1 MTDTVKPADTP
12 MSDGYYL
19 EAMEQLNE
27 KFKEIEYI
35 KSKIM
40 SQNESL
46 KKEIMTLYGLIRV
59 LDNMITDSY
68 EFPNEIVCLSEI
80 IRGHASTVYD
90 DII

>member
-1 MTDTVKPADTP
+1 MTDTVKPADTQ
-12 MSDGYYL
+12 MAEGYYL
-19 EAMEQLNE
+19 DAMNQLNE

-35 KSKIM
+35 KNKIM
-40 SQNESL
+40 NQNESL
-46 KKEIMTLYGLIRV
+46 KKELISLYGLIRV

-68 EFPNEIVCLSEI
+68 EFPSEIVCLSEI